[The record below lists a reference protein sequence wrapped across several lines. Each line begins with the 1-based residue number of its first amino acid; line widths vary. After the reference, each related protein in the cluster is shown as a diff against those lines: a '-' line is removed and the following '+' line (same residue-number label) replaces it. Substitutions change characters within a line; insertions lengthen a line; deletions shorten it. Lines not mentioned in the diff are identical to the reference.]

1 MSAPSLES
9 QRVLLRHWK
18 DSDLI
23 PWVSMNA
30 DPETLVFFPR
40 TRTPEESTKGFEYER
55 NFLLENNYGL
65 WAAEEKTSGE
75 FMGFVGIAWLELPTL
90 ADPRCREI
98 GWRLAKRY
106 WGKGYATEAAKVVL
120 EYARYSLNI
129 TELYSVTSD
138 LNLPSINVMKK
149 IGLRERP
156 ELGFLHPRVPDDSP
170 LKPHVVYSM

>member
-9 QRVLLRHWK
+9 QRVLLRQWK

-40 TRTPEESTKGFEYER
+40 TSTPEESTNGFAYVR

-65 WAAEEKTSGE
+65 WEAEEKSSGE
-75 FMGFVGIAWLELPTL
+75 FMGFVGITWLELPTL
-90 ADPRCREI
+90 AYPKCREI

-120 EYARYSLNI
+120 EYARHSINI
-129 TELYSVTSD
+129 TELYSVTAE

-156 ELGFLHPRVPDDSP
+156 ELGFLHPRVADDSP